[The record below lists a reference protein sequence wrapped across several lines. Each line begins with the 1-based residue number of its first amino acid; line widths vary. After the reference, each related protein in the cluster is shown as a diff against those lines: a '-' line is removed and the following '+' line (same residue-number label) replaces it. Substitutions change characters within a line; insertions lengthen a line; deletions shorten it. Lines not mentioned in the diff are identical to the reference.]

1 MGVILIVITM
11 MPLISKS
18 FDLIVIFK
26 KKNLSTLR
34 CHKTQKQYLAASSMN

>member
-18 FDLIVIFK
+18 FDLIVIL

-34 CHKTQKQYLAASSMN
+34 CHKTQKQYLAVSSMN